1 MDAPQLDMPDITDYG
16 QALQMPLY
24 DDLLR
29 SMGASNPF
37 DTRRDE
43 ILGGQTEYLD
53 KIYDEKRENL
63 ENRFA
68 VMDNLGSPGFREA
81 MKDLEEDRAMAKMGI
96 TSQFGQEAA
105 RTDESTR
112 RGRAQDLAN
121 ALGFETGRVRDEMS
135 FQNQLQQQS
144 DQGFANYMDQIF
156 KSYMA
161 PQDSYD
167 NALRM
172 MLGGLG
178 TAIQPNIGAAMTG
191 LGTNTQAYQNMMNQN
206 TRNAQMMMNPGAF
219 NAQGNM
225 GPNTSPYGRG

>member
-1 MDAPQLDMPDITDYG
+1 
-16 QALQMPLY
+16 
-24 DDLLR
+24 
-29 SMGASNPF
+29 
-37 DTRRDE
+37 
-43 ILGGQTEYLD
+43 
-53 KIYDEKRENL
+53 
-63 ENRFA
+63 
-68 VMDNLGSPGFREA
+68 
-81 MKDLEEDRAMAKMGI
+81 MGI

-121 ALGFETGRVRDEMS
+121 ALGFETGRVRDEMT